1 MLVPTPEDVIITK
14 LRWSLLAN
22 RSKDRDDARDVIAV
36 QGDRI
41 DWDYVHPGA
50 TATAPATCSTR
61 SAAPSLRSDPPR
73 DLDGPET
80 FFPPSTH
87 KGVACV
93 VESED
98 IIDGNEERR
107 GCVASI
113 MRVILDVLQGPR
125 QGRSFVFDRHDT
137 FIVGRSRFVHCPM
150 PEDSALSRDHFL
162 IEINPPR
169 CEVRDLGST
178 NGTFVNDRRVERV
191 RLSSG
196 DRIAAGQSVF
206 QVRVEGASWSGDSGP
221 DAGRRGAGRDGDAR
235 PERPA
240 DRLLGLRGGGA
251 ARRRRGRRAG
261 VPRCPASRSTGSAR
275 RAGNEAAAVPQP
287 VPHFTTLREL
297 GRGAMGVVYQ
307 ARHNQTGRLVAL
319 KLIVP
324 ESAAA
329 RSAVDRFLREMSV
342 ISQLKHPNIV
352 EWLEQGMTRGQFWF
366 AMEYVQGTNLESI
379 ANETPGRYPVDQ
391 ACRMICQVLKGLE
404 QAHSLGFVH
413 RDIKPENILI
423 GRGPDG
429 LVAKISD
436 FGLAKSFRGLG
447 LSGLTFS
454 GEMRGTVPFMPPEQM
469 LDFKTVTPAG
479 DLYSTAATLYYLLS
493 CQFIYDQ
500 VGEGGDLIRMLLEE
514 PPVPI
519 LSRRADVPARLAAVL
534 EKCLARDPKDRYPTA
549 AAMRKALR
557 PFC

>member
-1 MLVPTPEDVIITK
+1 
-14 LRWSLLAN
+14 
-22 RSKDRDDARDVIAV
+22 
-36 QGDRI
+36 
-41 DWDYVHPGA
+41 
-50 TATAPATCSTR
+50 
-61 SAAPSLRSDPPR
+61 
-73 DLDGPET
+73 
-80 FFPPSTH
+80 
-87 KGVACV
+87 
-93 VESED
+93 
-98 IIDGNEERR
+98 
-107 GCVASI
+107 
-113 MRVILDVLQGPR
+113 MRVILEVLQGPR
-125 QGRSFVFDRHDT
+125 QGQSFVFDRHDT

-178 NGTFVNDRRVERV
+178 NGTFVNERRVDRV
-191 RLSSG
+191 KLSSG

-206 QVRVEGASWSGDSGP
+206 QVRVDSGMSS
-221 DAGRRGAGRDGDAR
+221 GANDVTSATVSSETPGTVS
-235 PERPA
+235 
-240 DRLLGLRGGGA
+240 LGLNGQPIVCSVCGKGA
-251 ARRRRGRRAG
+251 PPDVDVAIGPEPLPGEPMNWLCEKCRAI
-261 VPRCPASRSTGSAR
+261 
-275 RAGNEAAAVPQP
+275 AVPQP
-287 VPHFTTLREL
+287 VPHYTTLCEL

-307 ARHNQTGRLVAL
+307 ARDNQSGRLVAL

-366 AMEYVQGTNLESI
+366 AMEYVQGTNLEAL
-379 ANETPGRYPVDQ
+379 ANDEPGKFPVKQ
-391 ACRMICQVLKGLE
+391 ACRMACQVLKGLE
-404 QAHSLGFVH
+404 QAHRLGFVH

-447 LSGLTFS
+447 LSALTFS

-469 LDFKTVTPAG
+469 LDFKTVTPTG
-479 DLYSTAATLYYLLS
+479 DLYATAATLYYLLS

-500 VGEGGDLIRMLLEE
+500 ISEGGDLIRTLLEE

-519 LSRRADVPARLAAVL
+519 LKRRSDIPPKLAAVL

-549 AAMRKALR
+549 TVMRQVLR

>member
-1 MLVPTPEDVIITK
+1 
-14 LRWSLLAN
+14 
-22 RSKDRDDARDVIAV
+22 
-36 QGDRI
+36 
-41 DWDYVHPGA
+41 
-50 TATAPATCSTR
+50 
-61 SAAPSLRSDPPR
+61 
-73 DLDGPET
+73 
-80 FFPPSTH
+80 
-87 KGVACV
+87 
-93 VESED
+93 
-98 IIDGNEERR
+98 
-107 GCVASI
+107 
-113 MRVILDVLQGPR
+113 MRVILDVLEGPR
-125 QGRSFVFDRHDT
+125 RGRSFVFDRHDT
-137 FIVGRSRFVHCPM
+137 FIVGRSRFVHCSM

-162 IEINPPR
+162 IEINPPQ

-178 NGTFVNDRRVERV
+178 NGTFVNEQRVDRV
-191 RLSSG
+191 RLRSG
-196 DRIAAGQSVF
+196 DRIAAGQSLF
-206 QVRVEGASWSGDSGP
+206 GVRVEGTPPAGGESGAVSEAASGTVT
-221 DAGRRGAGRDGDAR
+221 
-235 PERPA
+235 
-240 DRLLGLRGGGA
+240 LGLNGPPITCASCGA
-251 ARRRRGRRAG
+251 SAPDDVDLAFVPDVTAAEEVFEWLCEVCRADM
-261 VPRCPASRSTGSAR
+261 
-275 RAGNEAAAVPQP
+275 AAVPQP
-287 VPHFTTLREL
+287 VPHYTTLREL

-366 AMEYVQGTNLESI
+366 AMEYVQGTNLEAL
-379 ANETPGRYPVDQ
+379 ANAEPGRYPIHQ
-391 ACRMICQVLKGLE
+391 ACRMACQVLKGLE

-423 GRGPDG
+423 GKGPNG
-429 LVAKISD
+429 LTAKISD

-479 DLYSTAATLYYLLS
+479 DLYATAATLYYLLS
-493 CQFIYDQ
+493 AQFIYDQ
-500 VGEGGDLIRMLLEE
+500 FAEGGDLIRMLLEE

-519 LSRRADVPARLAAVL
+519 RKRRADVSTGLAAVL
-534 EKCLARDPKDRYPTA
+534 ERCLSRDPKDRYPTA
-549 AAMRKALR
+549 TAMRAALR